1 VDGSIP
7 PMVEIGLVINYR
19 LVNNRCK
26 IPNELYGE
34 ELITIMDQSISASF
48 PSVIGFIGERIFK

>member
-1 VDGSIP
+1 MDGSIP

-19 LVNNRCK
+19 LVNNRY
-26 IPNELYGE
+26 IPNELFGE

>member
-1 VDGSIP
+1 
-7 PMVEIGLVINYR
+7 MVEIGLVINYR
-19 LVNNRCK
+19 LVNNRY
-26 IPNELYGE
+26 IPNELFGE